1 MSVRPSG
8 ARLLAAVVLGGALL
22 AGTGTSAGAAGALP
36 AAVPAA
42 PSAHAAAPGASGS
55 PTTAVL
61 SLRRVPELLA
71 AAVGTTKLNAALDA
85 IFSDPH
91 LAAASASSCLMVQYG
106 PTPIYSRN
114 PAMAVVPASNLKLLT
129 MTAALD
135 KLSPTSYLTTKVSSA
150 AAPVH
155 GVVAGDLYL
164 VGGGDPLLRT
174 PEYVANLH
182 YPTQV
187 YDNINAL
194 ADRVRA
200 AGVTTVAGSVVGD
213 ESRYDTQRYV
223 PTWPSRYMTNAEIGP
238 LSALSVDDGFAARA
252 PGAPAA
258 QPARQAAATFTALLQ
273 ARGISVAGP
282 PGAGKAPAGAVTIS
296 DLTSAPLNSVAGE
309 ILRRSD
315 NNGAELL
322 TKELGRQADPATPT
336 TAAGVAAIEAALRA
350 DGLPLDGLHMADGS
364 GLDRSDRVTCQLIL
378 AALLRSGPTGAIGQ
392 GLAIAGKTGTLFRRF
407 VATPASGRLRAKT
420 GSLEGTSALSGF
432 VLPPAAAASVPG
444 ASAVAASPATGNPV
458 AFSLILNG
466 VASLAGGDALC
477 DRIGLLLTQFPQAPP
492 LAVLSPLAA

>member
-238 LSALSVDDGFAARA
+238 LERAVGRRRLRGPRPRRARGPAGA
-252 PGAPAA
+252 PGGGDVH
-258 QPARQAAATFTALLQ
+258 R
-273 ARGISVAGP
+273 
-282 PGAGKAPAGAVTIS
+282 APAGS
-296 DLTSAPLNSVAGE
+296 GDLRGGSS
-309 ILRRSD
+309 R
-315 NNGAELL
+315 
-322 TKELGRQADPATPT
+322 GRQGAGGRGDHFRLDVGAAQQRRRRDPA
-336 TAAGVAAIEAALRA
+336 
-350 DGLPLDGLHMADGS
+350 
-364 GLDRSDRVTCQLIL
+364 
-378 AALLRSGPTGAIGQ
+378 
-392 GLAIAGKTGTLFRRF
+392 
-407 VATPASGRLRAKT
+407 
-420 GSLEGTSALSGF
+420 
-432 VLPPAAAASVPG
+432 
-444 ASAVAASPATGNPV
+444 
-458 AFSLILNG
+458 
-466 VASLAGGDALC
+466 
-477 DRIGLLLTQFPQAPP
+477 PQ
-492 LAVLSPLAA
+492 